1 MHRKLIK
8 RRPLIFLTSSHVLDR
23 RTRYLFLYITASLTP
38 RLGRT
43 GTHRYTFLL
52 FREPAGGVNFTTND
66 FHWTDY
72 WDAFKFAEQKGLKL
86 VGANF
91 FLIHT

>member
-1 MHRKLIK
+1 M
-8 RRPLIFLTSSHVLDR
+8 
-23 RTRYLFLYITASLTP
+23 RYLFSTFLFRLTP

-52 FREPAGGVNFTTND
+52 FREPAEGVDFTISDFGGG
-66 FHWTDY
+66 HGRER
-72 WDAFKFAEQKGLKL
+72 WDAYRFAEQNGLKL

-91 FLIHT
+91 FLVHT

>member
-1 MHRKLIK
+1 MSWTIVRDAYFSTL
-8 RRPLIFLTSSHVLDR
+8 
-23 RTRYLFLYITASLTP
+23 LFRLTP

-52 FREPAGGVNFTTND
+52 FREPAGGVNFTIND
-66 FHWTDY
+66 FSGGHRREH
-72 WDAFKFAEQKGLKL
+72 WDAFKLAKQKGLKL

-91 FLIHT
+91 FLVHT

>member
-1 MHRKLIK
+1 MSWTVVRDTY
-8 RRPLIFLTSSHVLDR
+8 FSTSLLH
-23 RTRYLFLYITASLTP
+23 LTP
-38 RLGRT
+38 RLGGT

-52 FREPAGGVNFTTND
+52 FREPAGGVKFTTND
-66 FHWTDY
+66 FGGGHGTEH

-91 FLIHT
+91 FLVHT